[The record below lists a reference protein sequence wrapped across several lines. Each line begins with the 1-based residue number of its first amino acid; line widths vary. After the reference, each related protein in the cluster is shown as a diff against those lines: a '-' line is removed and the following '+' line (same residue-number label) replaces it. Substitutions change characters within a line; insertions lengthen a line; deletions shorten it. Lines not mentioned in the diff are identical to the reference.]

1 MFILIHVVLG
11 VFFVDFGHISHH
23 FWTYITP
30 SIIEEELELSI
41 CKPISLTK
49 HEVKLNNLQVCHRLK
64 KKESVIVKFKCRE
77 LKGRVIYNRKNL
89 RNKSE
94 DLHQQKFSGKLFLHI
109 GDHVQ

>member
-1 MFILIHVVLG
+1 MFILVDVFLG

-23 FWTYITP
+23 FWTYILP
-30 SIIEEELELSI
+30 SISEEELELGI
-41 CKPISLTK
+41 CKPISLT
-49 HEVKLNNLQVCHRLK
+49 EQVKPNNLQACHRLK
-64 KKESVIVKFKCRE
+64 KKESVIVKFKCKE

-94 DLHQQKFSGKLFLHI
+94 DLRQQKFSGKLFLHI